1 MKEQNVLMDT
11 PPKSNVDLVEREKD
25 RVSRVKGFVK
35 SRSALEVNSELSIG
49 KELSLLGMGE
59 PSLDRNR
66 L

>member
-1 MKEQNVLMDT
+1 MEEQNVLMDT
-11 PPKSNVDLVEREKD
+11 PPESNIDLVEREKD

-35 SRSALEVNSELSIG
+35 SRSALEVNWELSIS
-49 KELSLLGMGE
+49 KKFSLLGMGE